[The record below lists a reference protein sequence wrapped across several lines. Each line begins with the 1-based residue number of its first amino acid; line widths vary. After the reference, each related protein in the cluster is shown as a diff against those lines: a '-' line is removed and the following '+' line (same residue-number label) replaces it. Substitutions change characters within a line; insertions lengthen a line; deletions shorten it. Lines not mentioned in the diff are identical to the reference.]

1 MDAEPGDGTAVART
15 GPVQQVRDGLGGLTF
30 RGRAFVAGGATAVL
44 AGIVLGE
51 RDLVRIGAVIL
62 LLPLVTIVIAGR
74 SGQRLTLVRSLPQ
87 TQIGI
92 TQSATVTLELT
103 NLGPTTGALL
113 IEEQVPWALGD
124 RPRYVLGPVLP
135 RHQRIVQYQISA
147 EVRGIYEVG
156 PLLVRITDPFGMLDL
171 RRTFTSTSTLV
182 VVPAAE
188 KLPAINPLGARS
200 GNGEDRPRPFSHGS
214 AADVTVREYRLGDD
228 LRRVHWRSSART
240 GELMVRREEEPWQAR
255 CTLFIDNRSSAHRGT
270 GPDSSFER
278 AVTAAASIAVHL
290 AGLGFQVRLVSADG
304 DQFDHGLHQGNVLA
318 HARPVLQHLAALRSS
333 GAVDLSSS
341 WMDESVTAG
350 TFIGVFG
357 SLSARDQSFLSRM
370 HTRDSAPYALSLN
383 VSSWASRGYGDL
395 PGQTTSTTWLRQ
407 RGWKATELTRFG
419 SLPAAWQEL
428 SR

>member
-1 MDAEPGDGTAVART
+1 MAPEPGDGTTLDRP
-15 GPVQQVRDGLGGLTF
+15 GPVQRIRDGLGGLTF
-30 RGRAFVAGGATAVL
+30 RGRAFVAGGITAALCGVL
-44 AGIVLGE
+44 LGE
-51 RDLVRIGAVIL
+51 RDLVRVGAVIV

-74 SGQRLTLVRSLPQ
+74 SGQRLTLVRTLPQ
-87 TQIGI
+87 TQIEI
-92 TQSATVTLELT
+92 NQPTSVTLELT
-103 NLGPTTGALL
+103 NLGPTTGVLL
-113 IEEQVPWALGD
+113 TEEQVPWALGH
-124 RPRYVLGPVLP
+124 RPRFVLGPVLP
-135 RHQRIVQYQISA
+135 RHARTVEYLLSA
-147 EVRGIYEVG
+147 EVRGIYDVG

-188 KLPAINPLGARS
+188 KLPAINLVGARS

-255 CTLFIDNRSSAHRGT
+255 CTLFIDNRTGAHRGT

-304 DQFDHGLHQGNVLA
+304 DQFDHGLHQGDVSA

-333 GAVDLSSS
+333 RADDLSTS
-341 WMDESVTAG
+341 WIDESVTAG

-357 SLSARDQSFLSRM
+357 TLTARDQSFLSRL
-370 HTRDSAPYALSLN
+370 HTRDGAPYALSLDIA
-383 VSSWASRGYGDL
+383 SWTSRTNGDH
-395 PGQTTSTTWLRQ
+395 PGTATSTTWLRQ
-407 RGWKATELTRFG
+407 RGWKAAELSRFG

-428 SR
+428 GR